1 MQTTFIVTFIGDD
14 RPGLVE
20 ALSQVISAHGGN
32 WLESRLS
39 QLAGKFAGLIRV
51 ALPETSSEA
60 LQQSLKALDAA
71 GISARVTPCAA
82 TTQATDHARLV
93 TLTVLGP
100 DRPGIVQEVAGA
112 LSARNI
118 NVVDMESYVSPAP
131 MSAELL
137 FHARIEAEVSEPN
150 ELEDLADRLETIADE
165 MDVEVQLETA

>member
-20 ALSQVISAHGGN
+20 ALSEVISAHKGN

-82 TTQATDHARLV
+82 ATEAADHARLV

-137 FHARIEAEVSEPN
+137 FHARIEAEVPEPN

>member
-20 ALSQVISAHGGN
+20 ALSEVISAHGGN

-82 TTQATDHARLV
+82 TTQATAHARLV

-137 FHARIEAEVSEPN
+137 FHARIEAEIPEPN